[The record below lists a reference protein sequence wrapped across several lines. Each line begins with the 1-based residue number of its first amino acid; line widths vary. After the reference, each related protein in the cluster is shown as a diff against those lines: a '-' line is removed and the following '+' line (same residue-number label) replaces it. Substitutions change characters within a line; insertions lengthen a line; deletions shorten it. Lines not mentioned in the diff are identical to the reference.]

1 MTRLHSSIMR
11 RWVSFICLTVL
22 VSGFVPLAQAQ
33 SDQWGIA
40 KKNFNV
46 DTAGFLSP
54 NSVRPGEQVR
64 AFVTCPPG
72 SFTLTAYR
80 MGYYDGLAA
89 KSYWTSPSLPCVKQS
104 AQKIDAITHLSESH
118 WQESAQISTDGL
130 PPGFYL
136 VKIVSGVGHEAFMPL
151 IVRQLDTRDRL
162 VFAIPMMT
170 SLAYNRWHG
179 ASAYSGKTGFL
190 DRARVLSFD
199 RPNNWGYGSGKY
211 LNYVQPLL
219 ITAERLGLNI
229 AYVSDV
235 DVATIP
241 NLLDGARAYVS
252 GGHDEYWT
260 TEERDAVERARSH
273 GTNLLFFG
281 ANIAYWRTRLAP
293 SPLGANR
300 QMILYKSASEDPNK
314 VNPTIRFR
322 DSNRPES
329 ALTGQNYNCFPA
341 VGSFQVSAPHSF
353 IFRSTHA
360 KMGDSY
366 PGIIGPEV
374 DHVGVPSR
382 FVGRVQVVSRSVV
395 ACGAEKNKFN
405 TSNMVYGVSPSGAG
419 TISVGTMMW
428 VERGLTN
435 SVSARTRTFV
445 TQVTENLLT
454 AAASGPLGLKYPAK

>member
-1 MTRLHSSIMR
+1 MR
-11 RWVSFICLTVL
+11 RWMSLVCLSILVL
-22 VSGFVPLAQAQ
+22 GFAPQAQAQ
-33 SDQWGIA
+33 SEQWGIA

-54 NSVRPGEQVR
+54 NSVLPGEPVR
-64 AFVTCPPG
+64 AFVTCPQG
-72 SFTLTAYR
+72 SFSLTAYR
-80 MGYYDGLAA
+80 MGYYAGSNA
-89 KSYWTSPSLPCVKQS
+89 KSYWSSPSLPCVKQS
-104 AQKIDAITHLSESH
+104 PQKIDPRTNLSESH
-118 WQESAQISTDGL
+118 WQANAQISTDGL
-130 PPGFYL
+130 PPGLYL
-136 VKIVSGVGHEAFMPL
+136 VKIVSSVGHEAFMPL
-151 IVRQLDTRDRL
+151 IVRQPDSRDRI

-179 ASAYSGKTGFL
+179 ASAYSGKIGFS

-219 ITAERLGLNI
+219 VTAERLGLNI

-260 TEERDAVERARSH
+260 TEERDAVERARSQ

-281 ANIAYWRTRLAP
+281 ANVAYWRTRLAG

-300 QMILYKSASEDPNK
+300 QMILYKSAWEDPNK

-341 VGSFQVSAPHSF
+341 TGNFTVSAPHSF

-360 KMGDSY
+360 KIGDSY
-366 PGIIGPEV
+366 SGIIGPEV
-374 DHVGVPSR
+374 DHVVVPSR
-382 FVGRVQVVSRSVV
+382 FVGRVQVVSRSDVI
-395 ACGAEKNKFN
+395 CGTGKDRFS
-405 TSNMVYGVSPSGAG
+405 TSNMIYGVSPSGAG
-419 TISVGTMMW
+419 TVSVGTMMW

-435 SVSARTRTFV
+435 SVPARTRSFV
-445 TQVTENLLT
+445 TQVTENLLN
-454 AAASGPLGLKYPAK
+454 AAATGPLGLKYPIH

>member
-1 MTRLHSSIMR
+1 MR
-11 RWVSFICLTVL
+11 RWISLICLSVL
-22 VSGFVPLAQAQ
+22 VSGFVPSAQAQ
-33 SDQWGIA
+33 GEQWAIS
-40 KKNFNV
+40 KKNFNL

-54 NSVRPGEQVR
+54 NSVRPGEQVQ
-64 AFVTCPPG
+64 AFVTCPQE

-80 MGYYDGLAA
+80 MGYYDGLSA
-89 KSYWTSPSLPCVKQS
+89 KSYWSSPSLPCVKQS
-104 AQKIDAITHLSESH
+104 TQKIDAITHLSESH
-118 WQESAQISTDGL
+118 WQASAQIPTEGL

-136 VKIVSGVGHEAFMPL
+136 VKIVSSGGHEAFMPL
-151 IVRQLDTRDRL
+151 VIRQPDARGRI

-170 SLAYNRWHG
+170 SLAYNTWHG
-179 ASAYSGKTGFL
+179 ASAYSGKTGFQ

-219 ITAERLGLNI
+219 ITTERLGLDI

-260 TEERDAVERARSH
+260 TEERDAVERARSQ

-281 ANIAYWRTRLAP
+281 ANVAYWRTRLAS

-300 QMILYKSASEDPNK
+300 QMILYKSALEDPNK

-341 VGSFQVSAPHSF
+341 AGDFTVSAPHSF

-366 PGIIGPEV
+366 SGIIGPEV
-374 DHVGVPSR
+374 DHVVVANR

-395 ACGAEKNKFN
+395 TCGAEKKRLN

-435 SVSARTRTFV
+435 SVPARTRAFV

-454 AAASGPLGLKYPAK
+454 AAASGPLGLRYPIQKPLGQP